1 MLKHGNKLYWSF
13 NPRESIHRESRYA
26 RYSSIAA
33 EKEMMTRIR
42 TACINAGGL
51 YKFAAVEVETSVTTP
66 IDIVNKPEE
75 GSLIHSLQPTANL
88 WRQMEIED
96 VALCDDLTKDVDGAD
111 SDGSLPALMDDGTSS
126 ESSSSSSSDL
136 GNGDQQTNDM
146 VAVVEATTLIEVNV
160 HPEPM
165 LMTPSGRKDTP
176 HPNVGILLGDIE
188 ECHLPEAEVSDG
200 RPDLS
205 ALTML
210 GDVCQHTRADTRA
223 NEASST
229 ELKYSEQPKH
239 DTAAGA
245 VEAKP
250 KEVEWPAV
258 CAHSDCPCSS
268 SCNGQP
274 GEHCS
279 LACRNGRTCTAN
291 NHTVPYTSGVMGQ
304 RKSLFG
310 DDIKPVPRNLPYRVC
325 CCWLGCKI
333 QLNAREIEDGDDL

>member
-1 MLKHGNKLYWSF
+1 
-13 NPRESIHRESRYA
+13 
-26 RYSSIAA
+26 
-33 EKEMMTRIR
+33 
-42 TACINAGGL
+42 
-51 YKFAAVEVETSVTTP
+51 
-66 IDIVNKPEE
+66 
-75 GSLIHSLQPTANL
+75 
-88 WRQMEIED
+88 
-96 VALCDDLTKDVDGAD
+96 
-111 SDGSLPALMDDGTSS
+111 MDDGTSS

-146 VAVVEATTLIEVNV
+146 VAVVEATTLREVDQSQQQAGDAGNSTDDDIPDLEVNV
-160 HPEPM
+160 HPKPM

-325 CCWLGCKI
+325 CCWL
-333 QLNAREIEDGDDL
+333 